1 MSVGMEGMRWVDVAS
16 EVRDGSNGN
25 PERRY
30 GAVRSRDTSA
40 RSE

>member
-25 PERRY
+25 PERDY
-30 GAVRSRDTSA
+30 GAAVSRDAYA

>member
-25 PERRY
+25 PERGY
-30 GAVRSRDTSA
+30 GAAVSCDAST